1 MRWRTRSRSSGL
13 SSTKTKASSRG
24 DAQIDAAPRRFAP
37 QEVALHLKI
46 AIAEQEHVEARASA
60 AEIAQSR
67 RGGDAPIGVRALLAL
82 AAMAIEEVARIAA
95 MHLAQGEGGVRQL
108 LLRRAVGQDAALH
121 EVGDRGAERRF
132 VVAEPG
138 AKITDCRIERAR
150 LVEISD
156 ELGKLAIDRH
166 PHVRHGMKHQHAIV
180 GERQQVGEARAAHD
194 HDGCDLEMRNGPR
207 QHGGSHG
214 GRIPLPGKSRR

>member
-1 MRWRTRSRSSGL
+1 MGNCKPGSESRPRRRAKRSSPISVISGMRWRTRSRSSGL

-46 AIAEQEHVEARASA
+46 AIAEEEDIDARASA
-60 AEIAQSR
+60 AEIAQPR

-108 LLRRAVGQDAALH
+108 LLRRALGQNAALR
-121 EVGDRGAERRF
+121 EIGDRGPQRRPVIAETGREIADRR
-132 VVAEPG
+132 VAL
-138 AKITDCRIERAR
+138 AR

-156 ELGKLAIDRH
+156 EVGELAIDRH
-166 PHVRHGMKHQHAIV
+166 PHMRHGVKHQHAIV
-180 GERQQVGEARAAHD
+180 GKR
-194 HDGCDLEMRNGPR
+194 
-207 QHGGSHG
+207 
-214 GRIPLPGKSRR
+214 